1 MSGIRYSNQERT
13 MPPIKE
19 DYLFHSRDKAEKVVA
34 ILLSTLTV
42 SRAWVRAARVNNEF
56 GYAVGV
62 TVTEAK
68 GGDQFWFDPQ
78 LALAHM
84 EKRTRGAA

>member
-1 MSGIRYSNQERT
+1 MSGIRYSNREIT

-19 DYLFHSRDKAEKVVA
+19 DYLFHSREKAEKVVA
-34 ILLSTLTV
+34 VLLSTLTV

-84 EKRTRGAA
+84 EQRIRGAA